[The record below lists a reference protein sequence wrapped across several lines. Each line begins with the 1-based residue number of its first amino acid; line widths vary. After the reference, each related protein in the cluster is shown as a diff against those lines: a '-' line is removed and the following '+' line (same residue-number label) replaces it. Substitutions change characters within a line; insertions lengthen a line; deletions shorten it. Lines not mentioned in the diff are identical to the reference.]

1 MFCRYGLQQTD
12 GANEFIPSIVEGF
25 KKEIKLCNRGEDA
38 KANEPIEYSACKYL
52 IAYFVAPAW

>member
-25 KKEIKLCNRGEDA
+25 RKEIKLCNRGEDA
-38 KANEPIEYSACKYL
+38 EAMSQLSTQHVNT
-52 IAYFVAPAW
+52 